1 MQRHDCEDDLHVQSM
16 YCYDSVTDKHVQ
28 AMQCHDGVTD
38 LQVQPMQCHDSVAD
52 LHVSRSSISTVHF
65 NISTDLSTFT
75 VAVAV

>member
-38 LQVQPMQCHDSVAD
+38 LHVQSMQCHDSVAD
-52 LHVSRSSISTVHF
+52 YMSVEAAFQLFISTFQPTYLH
-65 NISTDLSTFT
+65 LQ
-75 VAVAV
+75 